1 MINDRIFTAAQS
13 WLYSPGQSRG
23 PESSMIELSS
33 RRKIMSIAPRL
44 IVPMGV
50 VAALSLVIVM
60 QVGVTRLLLEDLS

>member
-1 MINDRIFTAAQS
+1 
-13 WLYSPGQSRG
+13 
-23 PESSMIELSS
+23 MIELSS

-60 QVGVTRLLLEDLS
+60 QVGVTPLLLEDLS